1 MSKVTPGPAKKK
13 NFTEIRIYITF
24 DELVD
29 AQKQFSELAGHFL
42 VKGEVIFY
50 ILIQN
55 ILTVQSHPEK
65 KFPNLPI
72 FNYFTACYVCLSV
85 HPIRKA
91 VHEELNVIFP
101 KAAWRQRHG
110 KEEIK

>member
-13 NFTEIRIYITF
+13 NFMEIRIYMTF

-110 KEEIK
+110 REEIK